1 LKIQHVY
8 IKDSCAGTANQIS
21 DKMDKDFTRYRRIS
35 LHGASLEMPAYWSSH
50 FLGEVDNKCG
60 DIFGQVFK
68 QYNYVY
74 MVTRKDDDIQDVV
87 LTPDSHLLTVM
98 RMLKMDLK
106 HGDIDIHARD
116 VVPADKKKVRMH
128 VDGGYWVHE
137 EEVEM
142 DAFVSDKFEKV
153 FGEYKYVYVK
163 SDKALEYNKK
173 GEHRVNSCDR
183 LDTVLRALGL
193 ENEAVIDM
201 HAEKS
206 E

>member
-1 LKIQHVY
+1 
-8 IKDSCAGTANQIS
+8 
-21 DKMDKDFTRYRRIS
+21 MDKDFTRYRRIS

-74 MVTRKDDDIQDVV
+74 MVVRKDDEFRDVV
-87 LTPDSHLLTVM
+87 LTRDTHLLTVM
-98 RMLKMDLK
+98 RMLEMDLK

-142 DAFVSDKFEKV
+142 DAFVSDAFKKV
-153 FGEYKYVYVK
+153 FDEYKYVYVK
-163 SDKALEYNKK
+163 SDKAPWANKK
-173 GEHRVNSCDR
+173 GEYRVTIDVR
-183 LDTVLRALGL
+183 LDTVVRRLGL

>member
-1 LKIQHVY
+1 MEADKALNIVVKTIDNKVVQLQEALADGRVENFDEYKKVY
-8 IKDSCAGTANQIS
+8 ILVREGDGT
-21 DKMDKDFTRYRRIS
+21 TR
-35 LHGASLEMPAYWSSH
+35 
-50 FLGEVDNKCG
+50 
-60 DIFGQVFK
+60 
-68 QYNYVY
+68 
-74 MVTRKDDDIQDVV
+74 DVV
-87 LTPDSHLLTVM
+87 LTRDSHMLTVM
-98 RMLKMDLK
+98 RMLEMDLK

-153 FGEYKYVYVK
+153 FDEYKYVYVK
-163 SDKALEYNKK
+163 SEKALEYNKK

-193 ENEAVIDM
+193 ENEAVLDM